1 MILTAI
7 MILLTIVITY
17 QTYIT
22 SKYMDQQTD
31 ILSTEVDTAI
41 EQLTLRIDKLERIL
55 MYNGLVE
62 DIGDEDEEI
71 VFEIEK

>member
-22 SKYMDQQTD
+22 SKYMDNQTD

>member
-22 SKYMDQQTD
+22 SKYMDKQTD